1 VSARVRRAW
10 HLRYA
15 WTLCGALWAAVP
27 CPIEAAA
34 VLDHAAAMRV
44 DAVAAEWLKST
55 GAPSVSIA
63 IVEQGALQYVKA
75 YGLARLS
82 PGMPASPEVRYAID
96 SVSKQFTAAAVL
108 LLAQQGK
115 LSLDDRLDRWL
126 ADLGPA
132 SGVTLRQVLTHTG
145 GIRDYWPED
154 FVTPEMRKPANVRA
168 IIGEWADRPLDF
180 PAGSEWQYS
189 NTGYVLAGAVVERI
203 AGESLFEYL
212 RKNIFAPL
220 RMAQVADYEKS
231 SSAEDALGYTRY
243 GLGPTHAAPK
253 EAAGWLFGA
262 AGLAMPPAE
271 LALWDISL
279 IDRSLLAASSYEAEF
294 MPVRLADG
302 TSYPYGLGLHV
313 SADSGG
319 RLLLSH
325 AGAGSGFLAE
335 NRVWPHE
342 RVAIAI
348 ATNND
353 WASPADLADR
363 IAFIVLRPS
372 AAEAR
377 ARALFEAFQGGT
389 VDRSQFTDTGR
400 SYLTDELLAESR
412 ASLSPLGPA
421 RLIELE
427 REQKRGGMVTRVWKI
442 LCRDARLSAIE
453 RDAADGR
460 PVEFMIT
467 KRDD

>member
-1 VSARVRRAW
+1 
-10 HLRYA
+10 
-15 WTLCGALWAAVP
+15 LCAALWVAAP
-27 CPIEAAA
+27 GPLEAAPSPLEAAA
-34 VLDHAAAMRV
+34 ELDRAAVMRV
-44 DAVAAEWLKST
+44 DAVSAEWLKST

-63 IVEQGALQYVKA
+63 IVERGALKYAKA
-75 YGLARLS
+75 FGLARLR
-82 PGMPASPEVRYAID
+82 PKTPTGPEVRYAID
-96 SVSKQFTAAAVL
+96 SISKEFTAAAVL
-108 LLAQQGK
+108 LLAQRGK

-126 ADLGPA
+126 ENLGPA
-132 SGVTLRQVLTHTG
+132 SEVTLRQVLTHTG

-154 FVTPEMRKPANVRA
+154 FVTPEMREPTSTQA
-168 IIGEWADRPLDF
+168 IIREWADRPLDF
-180 PAGSEWQYS
+180 PPGSDWQYS
-189 NTGYVLAGAVVERI
+189 NTGYVLAGAVVERV

-212 RKNIFAPL
+212 RKNVFAPL
-220 RMAQVADYEKS
+220 RMAQVADYDKS
-231 SSAEDALGYTRY
+231 TGTGDALGYTRY
-243 GLGPTHAAPK
+243 GLGPVHPAPR

-262 AGLAMPPAE
+262 AGLAMPPAQ

-279 IDRSLLAASSYEAEF
+279 IDRSLLEASSYELEF
-294 MPVRLADG
+294 MPVRLANG

-325 AGAGSGFLAE
+325 AGAGSGFMAE
-335 NRVWPHE
+335 NRIWPHE

-353 WASPADLADR
+353 WASPGDLADR

-372 AAEAR
+372 AAQAR
-377 ARALFEAFQGGT
+377 ASALFEAFQGGT
-389 VDRSQFTDTGR
+389 VDRSQFTDAGR

-412 ASLSPLGPA
+412 SSLSPLGPA
-421 RLIELE
+421 RIVELE

-442 LCRDARLSAIE
+442 LCRDTRLRAIE

-460 PVEFMIT
+460 VAEFMIT
-467 KRDD
+467 KRND